1 MWGVILEYVTSA
13 GKRGAFTYCRERS
26 TCAWLLMEV
35 EGMKLFLLMARMRSL
50 GSSACGGCLVVAGR
64 KGLDYDFLRGARCST
79 ENLILAILRVRCR
92 A

>member
-1 MWGVILEYVTSA
+1 MTSA
-13 GKRGAFTYCRERS
+13 GKRGVFTYCRERS

-50 GSSACGGCLVVAGR
+50 GSSAGGGCLAEARR
-64 KGLDYDFLRGARCST
+64 KGFDYDFLRGARCRT
-79 ENLILAILRVRCR
+79 ENLILAILMVRCL